1 MKQFNFLIFILMYSL
16 TVQAQLKTGLTEIRD
31 TSYNVQNEYRK
42 HIKNYPQLK
51 IAEGFSYPSVKEE
64 KDIVYSTLNKRQLKI
79 DVFSPSAKKT
89 ALKTAIIFIHG
100 GGWRSGDKSMHHPLM
115 QELAAI
121 GYVCFTPEYRLS
133 TEALYPA
140 AVYDVKSAIRWVRK
154 NAAKYHVDPNK
165 IVISGHSAGG
175 ELAAF
180 MGATNGMKEYEGN
193 GCYKEISS
201 KVNAVIDLDGT
212 LSFYLPAD
220 AVPDESKGPS
230 AATYWFGYKKTEN
243 IELWK
248 QASPLQHVGKHTPPF
263 QFINSSVERM
273 HNGRDEFIAVLNRA
287 HIYSEVNTLEGSP
300 HTFLLFH
307 PWFDT
312 TVVYMD
318 RFLKKIFPSTQ
329 TITKK
334 IIVSQN
340 GDGDFTTVQQAI
352 NAIPVNNTSPII
364 IFIKRGIYKEKILVD
379 SAKQFI
385 TLIGEDKLNTVL
397 TYNDHTGKISTT
409 GDTISTRTSWSF
421 KILAA
426 NFTAKDLTIQ
436 NDAGFNAG
444 QAVALES
451 DGDKA
456 TFINCRFIGFQD
468 VLFTNNEKSRQY
480 YEHCYIEG
488 TTDFIFGSSTAW
500 FENCFIYCKKNSYIT
515 AASTPKE
522 NRYGYV
528 FHQCRIEG
536 DTSLHN
542 VSLGRPWRPFASV
555 TYLNCYIGTII
566 KPEGWSNWNK
576 TENYKTTRYAEFNNY
591 GPSSDPSKRIEWA
604 KMLTAEEAKKF
615 TLQNVL
621 RGWKPVK
628 E

>member
-1 MKQFNFLIFILMYSL
+1 MKKSFILFSLLVFYSS
-16 TVQAQLKTGLTEIRD
+16 VKAQFTAGLTGIKD
-31 TSYNVQNEYRK
+31 TSYNIQNEYRK

-64 KDIVYSTLNKRQLKI
+64 KDLVYCSMNKRQLKM
-79 DVFSPSAKKT
+79 DVFSPVAKT
-89 ALKTAIIFIHG
+89 TVLKTAIIFIHG

-115 QELAAI
+115 QKLALL

-154 NAAKYHVDPNK
+154 NAAKYHIDPNK
-165 IVISGHSAGG
+165 IVIAGHSAGG

-180 MGATNGMKEYEGN
+180 MGATNGMKAYEGN

-220 AVPDESKGPS
+220 AVPDETKGPS
-230 AATYWFGYKKTEN
+230 AGTYWFGYKKTEN

-248 QASPLQHVGKHTPPF
+248 EASPLKHVGRHTPPF

-273 HNGRDEFIAVLNRA
+273 HTGREDFIAVLKKYNTYA
-287 HIYSEVNTLEGSP
+287 EVNTLEGSP

-318 RFLKKIFPSTQ
+318 RFLKKVFPSKHYT
-329 TITKK
+329 TKT
-334 IIVSQN
+334 IIVSQS
-340 GDGDFTTVQQAI
+340 GDGDFTTVQEAI
-352 NAIPVNNTSPII
+352 NAVPVNNVKPITI
-364 IFIKRGIYKEKILVD
+364 LIKKGIYKEKILVD
-379 SAKQFI
+379 STKQFI

-397 TYNDHTGKISTT
+397 TYNDHAGMIGPNGKSI
-409 GDTISTRTSWSF
+409 DTRTSWSF

-426 NFTAKDLTIQ
+426 NFTAKDVTIQ
-436 NDAGFNAG
+436 NDAGFTAG

-456 TFINCRFIGFQD
+456 VFINCRFIGFQD

-488 TTDFIFGSSTAW
+488 TTDFIFGSATVW
-500 FENCFIYCKKNSYIT
+500 FEKCHIRSKKDSHVT
-515 AASTPKE
+515 AASTPAE
-522 NRYGYV
+522 NKFGYI
-528 FHQCRIEG
+528 FNECILTG
-536 DTSLHN
+536 DTSVHN
-542 VSLGRPWRPFASV
+542 ASLGRPWRPYASV
-555 TYLNCYIGTII
+555 TYIHCFIGEHIR
-566 KPEGWSNWNK
+566 KEGWSNWNN
-576 TENYKTTRYAEFNNY
+576 TENYKTTRYAEYKNY
-591 GPSSDPSKRIEWA
+591 GASADPVRRISWSRQLSDDDVKNYTIKNIFGNW
-604 KMLTAEEAKKF
+604 
-615 TLQNVL
+615 N
-621 RGWKPVK
+621 PVK
-628 E
+628 